1 LHTADRVYDAVMK
14 TALIVLLAAGCGASV
29 AEQRRDSIE
38 QWAGNHPEASREL
51 GVWVQTHPEA
61 AALFFEWDG
70 HHPERSHEFVTWT
83 IQHPAQPIETFV
95 VMHPGWQYFDRI
107 MEQHR
112 PAAEAFMAWC
122 RRHPPAAERLM
133 SHPGGLIWAG
143 RHLYADSWHM
153 EHPGQ

>member
-1 LHTADRVYDAVMK
+1 MK
-14 TALIVLLAAGCGASV
+14 IALIAILVTGCAASV
-29 AEQRRDSIE
+29 AEQRKEGIE

-51 GVWVQTHPEA
+51 GVWVQTHPQA

-70 HHPERSHEFVTWT
+70 QHPDRSHEFVTWT
-83 IQHPAQPIETFV
+83 ITHPAQPIETFV
-95 VMHPGWQYFDRI
+95 ATHPGWQYFDRI

-122 RRHPPAAERLM
+122 RRHAQAAELLM
-133 SHPGGLIWAG
+133 NHSGGLIWAG
-143 RHLYADSWHM
+143 RHLYADAWHM